1 MLTKAKLKS
10 FCLKK
15 NFLLKK
21 IAFLKMLDAH
31 YKANSNLLI
40 RFLTKTNFN
49 EIFLTE
55 N

>member
-15 NFLLKK
+15 NFLSKK
-21 IAFLKMLDAH
+21 ITFLKMLTTH
-31 YKANSNLLI
+31 YQANSNLLI
-40 RFLTKTNFN
+40 FFLTKTHFS
-49 EIFLTE
+49 EICLTE

>member
-21 IAFLKMLDAH
+21 IAFLKLLAAH
-31 YKANSNLLI
+31 YKADSNLLT
-40 RFLTKTNFN
+40 RFLTKMNFN
-49 EIFLTE
+49 EICLTE

>member
-15 NFLLKK
+15 NFLPKK
-21 IAFLKMLDAH
+21 IAFLKMLTPH
-31 YKANSNLLI
+31 YQANSNLLTL
-40 RFLTKTNFN
+40 FLTKTHFN
-49 EIFLTE
+49 EICLTE